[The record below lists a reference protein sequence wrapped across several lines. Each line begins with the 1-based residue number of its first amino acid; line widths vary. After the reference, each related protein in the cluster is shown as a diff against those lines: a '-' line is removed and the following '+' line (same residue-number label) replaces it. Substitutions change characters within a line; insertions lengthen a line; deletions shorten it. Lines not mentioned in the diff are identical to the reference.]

1 MEEIYLL
8 KMFATQL
15 NGLFKRIQ
23 ENQLESI
30 EDGARLLS
38 QAAIAEG
45 TIYIYGANEMTAVS
59 NEATMGSE
67 PLSHCSTFHPDESLD
82 LLENRDRVLLITR
95 YSSDPEAL
103 QLAKKLFEKRIP
115 FVGISTHMEE
125 RHETLAEL
133 ADVHIDLQLKK
144 GLLPDDTGNR
154 IGYPSSMAALYV
166 YYGLKFTIEEIL
178 AEY

>member
-1 MEEIYLL
+1 ML

-15 NGLFKRIQ
+15 NGLFNRIQ

-38 QAAIAEG
+38 QGAIAEG
-45 TIYIYGANEMTAVS
+45 TIYVYGANEMAAVS
-59 NEATMGSE
+59 HEATLGSE
-67 PLSHCSTFHPDESLD
+67 PLSFCSTMHHDESLD
-82 LLENRDRVLLITR
+82 HLENRDRVLLITR

-103 QLAKKLFEKRIP
+103 QLAKKLVEKRIP
-115 FVGISTHMEE
+115 FVAVSTHIEE
-125 RHETLAEL
+125 NQETLVEL

-144 GLLPDDTGNR
+144 GLLPDDAGNR